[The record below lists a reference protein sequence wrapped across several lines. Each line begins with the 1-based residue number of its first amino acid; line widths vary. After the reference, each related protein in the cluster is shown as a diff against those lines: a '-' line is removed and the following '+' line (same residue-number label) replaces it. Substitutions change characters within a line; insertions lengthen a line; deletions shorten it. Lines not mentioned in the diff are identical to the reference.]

1 MINFLREK
9 IDFNWFFYFA
19 SILLFIIICLAKPP
33 MGLTAWNYFI
43 GSIIKITP
51 VLFFIFVLL
60 FLSHLL
66 IQPKFIVKYLGQK
79 LSFTSWLFTIVG
91 GIISSGPVYM
101 WYPLLADLRKK
112 GMKNSLV
119 VAFIYARAIKIP
131 LLPMLI
137 YYFSWLYVVILM
149 IYVIIFSVINGL
161 LVEKFLK
168 NRPAA

>member
-9 IDFNWFFYFA
+9 IGFNWFFCLI
-19 SILLFIIICLAKPP
+19 SILLFITVYLVKPSLGLESWGYFTGLIVKIIPIL
-33 MGLTAWNYFI
+33 L
-43 GSIIKITP
+43 
-51 VLFFIFVLL
+51 FIFILL
-60 FLSHLL
+60 FTSHLF

-79 LSFTSWLFTIVG
+79 LSFTSWFLTIVG

-112 GMKNSLV
+112 GMKNSLI
-119 VAFIYARAIKIP
+119 ATFIYARAIKIP

-149 IYVIIFSVINGL
+149 IYMIIFSVINGL

-168 NRPAA
+168 ITK